1 MLLLLLCACTEKT
14 TTSSD
19 AVIKRAELTPFEDN
33 LPKLIDNRS
42 FAYDI
47 DVKTDQVSKII
58 GTVDYYENGEFVRQ
72 ISEISTK
79 IMEEE
84 QQEAIRMV
92 FMREPKSDDQEQW
105 IASIMRGGSQSS
117 VSTKNDINDIEKRK
131 KMALGSGTISEVP
144 LSIGKKKVVAT
155 MVYTDEKGM
164 TIINNIETEEEL
176 KMATDYEHVYVISVE
191 MN

>member
-1 MLLLLLCACTEKT
+1 
-14 TTSSD
+14 
-19 AVIKRAELTPFEDN
+19 
-33 LPKLIDNRS
+33 
-42 FAYDI
+42 
-47 DVKTDQVSKII
+47 
-58 GTVDYYENGEFVRQ
+58 
-72 ISEISTK
+72 
-79 IMEEE
+79 MEEE

-105 IASIMRGGSQSS
+105 ITSIMRGGSQSS
-117 VSTKNDINDIEKRK
+117 VSTKNDIEKRK

-144 LSIGKKKVVAT
+144 LSIGEKKVVAT

>member
-105 IASIMRGGSQSS
+105 ITSIMRGGSQSS
-117 VSTKNDINDIEKRK
+117 VSTKNDIEKRK

-144 LSIGKKKVVAT
+144 LSIGEKKVVAT